1 MFRFPLHGVVRT
13 FSPPYLVRG
22 RKQPVPFRRLMVY
35 KEGREVY
42 QGEAKSQEYFDP
54 EVDYEYKNLDY
65 ANL

>member
-1 MFRFPLHGVVRT
+1 
-13 FSPPYLVRG
+13 
-22 RKQPVPFRRLMVY
+22 MVY

-42 QGEAKSQEYFDP
+42 LGEAKSQENFDP

>member
-1 MFRFPLHGVVRT
+1 
-13 FSPPYLVRG
+13 
-22 RKQPVPFRRLMVY
+22 MVY

-65 ANL
+65 SNL